1 MMYKLVKNTETLIA
15 DIVEVPT
22 GNVIHSYK
30 MEDGYEKQAKIFLRG
45 LNSGGGFDGWTPD
58 FLLTK
63 FAI

>member
-1 MMYKLVKNTETLIA
+1 MMYKLVKHTEALVA

-30 MEDGYEKQAKIFLRG
+30 MEDGYEKHAKIFLKH
-45 LNSGGGFDGWTPD
+45 LNSGGAFDGWSPE
-58 FLLTK
+58 FLLAR